1 MESKR
6 LIIFVRSF
14 FSGYFKRYS
23 FDFQPVAPPV
33 PQRQKRRRTP
43 SIDTTTHLRMT
54 GKKVKVR
61 DTASTITKKSQLGT
75 GNFSFSFFGISFI
88 MRY

>member
-1 MESKR
+1 MVILKD
-6 LIIFVRSF
+6 
-14 FSGYFKRYS
+14 S

-43 SIDTTTHLRMT
+43 GIDTPTHLRMT

-61 DTASTITKKSQLGT
+61 DTPSSVTKKSQLGR
-75 GNFSFSFFGISFI
+75 GNFHFHFLVYLSLSDINSE
-88 MRY
+88 YK